1 MLGTFDAG
9 PLNAVM
15 TFVWLSL
22 VFIAADA
29 LVSPALGCAH
39 VTSGCASDAAPFG
52 LARCRCAVSLFPLV
66 EEGRMSQSTPL
77 ALGAELIGA
86 VSLFPLV
93 EEGRVSRSTPLAL
106 IGAAGLFPVAE
117 EDDEC

>member
-1 MLGTFDAG
+1 
-9 PLNAVM
+9 
-15 TFVWLSL
+15 
-22 VFIAADA
+22 
-29 LVSPALGCAH
+29 
-39 VTSGCASDAAPFG
+39 
-52 LARCRCAVSLFPLV
+52 
-66 EEGRMSQSTPL
+66 MSQSTPL